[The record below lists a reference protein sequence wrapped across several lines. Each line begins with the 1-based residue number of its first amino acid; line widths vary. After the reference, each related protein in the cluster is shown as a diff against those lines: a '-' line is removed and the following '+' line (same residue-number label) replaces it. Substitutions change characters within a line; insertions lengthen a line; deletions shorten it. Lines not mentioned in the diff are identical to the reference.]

1 MLARLP
7 PSAELLQH
15 YQNKLAQ
22 YEEEEAQLAA
32 RIEACAKLLDN
43 SSRLEREVALRDSQ
57 IERLRQAV
65 EDAGVQIHEGRKRLL
80 QAEAEND
87 RLRIRDIESQ
97 HKVAVLSRLC
107 GKSNEE
113 VALLAE
119 KTTRLPSRFQD
130 GKVGKYE
137 ERAQLKNRR
146 SSQELMLEVEH
157 LEQQVVEQEQLHR
170 KQLQEEKKSRKKALK
185 EADEDKAG
193 LRARITSLQVKNQL
207 SLTANTIFTNI
218 FSTTSRELLL
228 VWKATLRC
236 CHRNLV
242 QPGAAT
248 EKLKTAGVVRGRC
261 L

>member
-1 MLARLP
+1 MNAIPINHPGRPASAPPDEGKKGGGQAVEGVVEDLLARLP

-65 EDAGVQIHEGRKRLL
+65 EDAGVQIHEGRKRLM

-87 RLRIRDIESQ
+87 RLRIRDVESQ
-97 HKVAVLSRLC
+97 HKVAVLARLC

-119 KTTRLPSRFQD
+119 KTTRLPSRCEK
-130 GKVGKYE
+130 GKIGKYE
-137 ERAQLKNRR
+137 ERAQLKDRR
-146 SSQELMLEVEH
+146 SSQELKLEVEH

-170 KQLQEEKKSRKKALK
+170 KQLQEEKKSRKKAVK

-193 LRARITSLQVKNQL
+193 LRARITSLQVFYILIQIVIPKC
-207 SLTANTIFTNI
+207 TIVLGNCGW
-218 FSTTSRELLL
+218 S
-228 VWKATLRC
+228 
-236 CHRNLV
+236 
-242 QPGAAT
+242 
-248 EKLKTAGVVRGRC
+248 
-261 L
+261 

>member
-1 MLARLP
+1 M
-7 PSAELLQH
+7 
-15 YQNKLAQ
+15 
-22 YEEEEAQLAA
+22 
-32 RIEACAKLLDN
+32 
-43 SSRLEREVALRDSQ
+43 RDSQ

-87 RLRIRDIESQ
+87 RLRIRDVESQ

-119 KTTRLPSRFQD
+119 KTTRMPLNSRSEN

-137 ERAQLKNRR
+137 ERAHLKNGR

-170 KQLQEEKKSRKKALK
+170 KQLQEEKKSRKKAVK
-185 EADEDKAG
+185 EAEEDKVG
-193 LRARITSLQVKNQL
+193 LRARITSLQVEIHSLGNANQ
-207 SLTANTIFTNI
+207 IF
-218 FSTTSRELLL
+218 
-228 VWKATLRC
+228 
-236 CHRNLV
+236 
-242 QPGAAT
+242 
-248 EKLKTAGVVRGRC
+248 
-261 L
+261 